1 MQFKKISQKLAGLMA
16 LSALTLAAPA
26 PASAGDVLPIEE
38 QQVNYDAFEEG
49 ELAGFAEEVAD
60 AVADDDLEKDGEFDL
75 KRLLVLS
82 ETDVFDVHGAADVL
96 AYDGLY
102 VLSYDSVKETKA
114 AYKALQKETG
124 ILSVEAD
131 HVVEAA
137 GNADQ
142 TKEKAKADLGDPL
155 SDVTVAVLD
164 TGYDTSYYSG
174 GRILDSNYNVSGSG
188 DADSMQD
195 DNGHGTQV
203 TNIILENSKAS
214 VLPLKVADAEGRTSG
229 LRLYIGMKQ
238 AIAEEADV
246 INISMAAYKSRTS
259 ELMDSI
265 ITEAKENGI
274 LTVVSAGNYGED
286 VKDYSPAN
294 AKDAVTVAALDKNGK
309 RLKSSNYGD
318 AVDYSAYGKAA
329 VGGIGGKMEE
339 AEGTSVSAA
348 YVSGMLADAV
358 SDNGYADARA
368 ALDALAKDLG
378 GGLGKGLMPK
388 DADITGDAEEPTED
402 PVKPSVTKSELLTC
416 DWKSLSSE
424 ELNALI
430 EQASETDAKRFL
442 DDLSEEEK
450 EKVLSIKDCYYGR
463 EVTSLVGEV
472 DMEAGTVKEDKR
484 FNGTY
489 LEYLYSDYFKDY
501 AVQADP
507 HVDATGSNYFNT
519 GSKGFAW
526 YKIEGAS
533 DKGKIV
539 ASDITSGGRQGSQGT
554 FRVTGTKGGGF
565 DFKDMSFGSIV
576 FGGAQKPTYVT
587 VVDVGGKIGA
597 HNQSNGVDADR
608 PTGHGKST
616 ECDTPVSKVIQDY
629 PTAMLAGSA
638 CPSTCM
644 FELAY
649 SDADEEVSEIQNGK
663 YARTYTLK
671 TKKSPR
677 KDGTPSVTTTPGTC
691 SVKGVQTT
699 VTPKLCSVCNHATG
713 ESSTST
719 QDLGFAPHNYANQPW
734 VDDGNAYSHHQD
746 CVNYAA
752 CKGSANSTGSRVTHI
767 HDNWHYTVITP
778 ANCTSPGTQRKTCG
792 TCGYHEDSPIPALG
806 HSDYWHAKTHNGI
819 PNGHLWVQCD
829 RPGCNVNNRILD
841 GSDRYRLVLE
851 KDQHTQSV
859 TQTATESLSS
869 LASLGNTSGISGLDI
884 GEYHASGATATITAT
899 PNIGYHFNNWSMS
912 ADDERSVSWRP
923 NEDPTAFGMPGSAIT
938 VKANSAINTSTL
950 VVNPDFKTNRYKTS
964 CDAYWEGSSDPQ
976 SFGPKNWHSTKD
988 IPLPTRTGYDFAG
1001 WTLTSD
1007 HPNDGP
1013 GTMSS
1018 LTAAAVFTYGS
1029 DKAATSVDTLT
1040 AKWTPRND
1048 TKYVVRHWQQNLAY
1062 VFDKQPNGYDTFEME
1077 DYENYYTLADTENL
1091 QGTSDKTLQFKEI
1104 AKDYKGFHF
1113 VGGRTNDNDGPF
1125 VINSSTRILPDGKTE
1140 IDLFYARNRYQVDV
1154 PVEGYG
1160 DTTLTGE
1167 IGKTGNPSGDWFL
1180 YGDNVT
1186 VTYEPND
1193 GWCTKYI
1200 VVDGTEITGADLLP
1214 YLEEYKFPAIEAHH
1228 TVKVVF
1234 KRLPHLNITSLCGT
1248 DKDAVT
1254 AWNHVI
1260 RYSVTGT
1267 DYLGRE
1273 RSYLVTTE
1281 DFDKPCDKRVLPGE
1295 YTVTPEPLKPWH
1307 ATDGSVDQFQKGAMT
1322 DTFAITVDV
1331 TDCKD
1336 TITERKAPTASFQ
1349 YTFMPDWE
1357 HEGDSNT
1364 VVNKLK
1370 K

>member
-38 QQVNYDAFEEG
+38 QQVNYDAFEEE
-49 ELAGFAEEVAD
+49 ELTEFTEEVAD
-60 AVADDDLEKDGEFDL
+60 AVAEDDLEKDGEFDL

-82 ETDVFDVHGAADVL
+82 ETDAFDVHGAADVL

-137 GNADQ
+137 GNAAPG
-142 TKEKAKADLGDPL
+142 EGKADADYGKAE
-155 SDVTVAVLD
+155 SGVTVAVLD
-164 TGYDTSYYSG
+164 TGYDISYYKG
-174 GRILDSNYNVSGSG
+174 ERILDSGYNVSGSG
-188 DADSMQD
+188 DEASVLD
-195 DNGHGTQV
+195 DNSHGTQV

-246 INISMAAYKSRTS
+246 INISMAAYKSKTS

-265 ITEAKENGI
+265 ITEAKEDGI

-309 RLKSSNYGD
+309 RLSSSNYGD

-339 AEGTSVSAA
+339 TEGTSVAAA
-348 YVSGMLADAV
+348 YVSGMLADAI

-378 GGLGKGLMPK
+378 GGLGKGLTPK

-424 ELNALI
+424 KLNALCESTHEI
-430 EQASETDAKRFL
+430 DIKRFW
-442 DDLSEEEK
+442 DDLTKEEK
-450 EKVLSIKDCYYGR
+450 DLLLSDKDGFFNR
-463 EVTSLVGEV
+463 KHTLVTFF
-472 DMEAGTVKEDKR
+472 VKDDGSSKKESQIDD
-484 FNGTY
+484 TIA
-489 LEYLYSDYFKDY
+489 EYLDSDYFPDYTVQKDLTASGTNNNAY
-501 AVQADP
+501 DSEGGSVKVKTSEGGSAGVLTVKIDGPRTTDGQKFKVSYDNGTHVNFGDIAVAGW
-507 HVDATGSNYFNT
+507 VTGNT
-519 GSKGFAW
+519 GIHYNHVKFKNI
-526 YKIEGAS
+526 KITKSAHSTVSGLTA
-533 DKGKIV
+533 
-539 ASDITSGGRQGSQGT
+539 DIPDAPKVENKHD
-554 FRVTGTKGGGF
+554 VTGNHLTDYGSPGCASTS
-565 DFKDMSFGSIV
+565 FKTSLIY
-576 FGGAQKPTYVT
+576 T
-587 VVDVGGKIGA
+587 
-597 HNQSNGVDADR
+597 
-608 PTGHGKST
+608 
-616 ECDTPVSKVIQDY
+616 
-629 PTAMLAGSA
+629 
-638 CPSTCM
+638 
-644 FELAY
+644 
-649 SDADEEVSEIQNGK
+649 DADEECSQPGNDSKV
-663 YARTYTLK
+663 RTYGFK
-671 TKKSPR
+671 I
-677 KDGTPSVTTTPGTC
+677 SVKGSSWGAWANNGDAVPGTC
-691 SVKGVQTT
+691 AVQGYQPQKRNKTCDGCGA
-699 VTPKLCSVCNHATG
+699 VVDTG
-713 ESSTST
+713 T
-719 QDLGFAPHNYANQPW
+719 QNAPTGFAPHNYANQPW
-734 VDDGNAYSHHQD
+734 VDDRNAYSHHQD

-806 HSDYWHAKTHNGI
+806 HDWYWHADTNNGI
-819 PNGHLWVQCD
+819 PNGRLWVQCD
-829 RPGCNVNNRILD
+829 RPGCNEGPNKKLIN
-841 GSDRYRLVLE
+841 SDRYRLVLD
-851 KDQHTQSV
+851 KDEHIKSV
-859 TQTATESLSS
+859 SQTATESLSS
-869 LASLGNTSGISGLDI
+869 LASLGKTDQINGLDATA
-884 GEYHASGATATITAT
+884 YHAVGATATITAA

-912 ADDERSVSWRP
+912 AADERSVSWRP

-964 CDAYWEGSSDPQ
+964 CDAYWKGSSDPQ

-988 IPLPTRTGYDFAG
+988 IPLPTRTGYDFIG

-1029 DKAATSVDTLT
+1029 DWAPVSTDTIT

-1048 TKYVVRHWQQNLAY
+1048 TKYVVRHWQQNLGY
-1062 VFDKQPNGYDTFEME
+1062 IFDGQPNGYDTFEMD

-1180 YGDNVT
+1180 YGDNIT

-1254 AWNHVI
+1254 AWNHVM
-1260 RYSVTGT
+1260 RYRVTGT

-1281 DFDKPCDKRVLPGE
+1281 DFDKPYDKRVLPGE
-1295 YTVTPEPLKPWH
+1295 YTVTPQPLKPWH